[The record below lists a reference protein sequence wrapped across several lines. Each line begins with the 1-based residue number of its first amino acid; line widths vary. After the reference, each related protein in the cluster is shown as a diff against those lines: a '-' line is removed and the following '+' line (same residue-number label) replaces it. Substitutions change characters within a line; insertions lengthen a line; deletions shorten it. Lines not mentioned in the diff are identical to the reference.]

1 MRVQH
6 QNKVTAIAHE
16 GVQYEADFDGAIS
29 VPDHV
34 GAQLLRFEGWSQAGD
49 LPGVLANVE
58 YEPVPDVDAEDP
70 RDAEIAFLRQQL
82 AHAESLV
89 VAQSKPNII
98 IDGEAGGVPVPA
110 SDEEFAEHL
119 AKTPHTTAKPRAP
132 RAKKAAEPV
141 VEAADAE

>member
-6 QNKVTAIAHE
+6 VNKTTAIAHE

-34 GAQLLRFEGWSQAGD
+34 GAQLLHFQGWSQAGD

-58 YEPVPDVDAEDP
+58 YEPVPALDAEDP

-82 AHAESLV
+82 AHVESLIAKNASEPEDEPEPV
-89 VAQSKPNII
+89 VVK
-98 IDGEAGGVPVPA
+98 
-110 SDEEFAEHL
+110 
-119 AKTPHTTAKPRAP
+119 AKPRAP

-141 VEAADAE
+141 AEAADAE